1 MRKTS
6 IYLTDELTARVKRLA
21 EAEGR
26 SEADLIRRAIEAYPE
41 TRPERRIQCYAVAD
55 GPGSSIADIPE
66 EELLKG
72 FGEESIGN
80 A

>member
-6 IYLTDELTARVKRLA
+6 VYLSEEQAARVKRLA
-21 EAEGR
+21 QAEGR

-41 TRPERRIQCYAVAD
+41 TRPQRTILCYAVAD
-55 GPGSSIADIPE
+55 GPGDSVADIPE

-72 FGEESIGN
+72 FGEESVGR